1 MNKKDILELKRR
13 LTKDGCTIT
22 QMCGCY
28 VNSEKSKISL
38 ISVKN
43 FLNMDDEEFYKYLD
57 IAKKTLSGKIGNN
70 LIPLEFP
77 IEEESN
83 GGKQQF
89 LMGIRSSRFENEDLM
104 DRMFDRIIDT
114 YDNPGNYLILFFH
127 DTYDVICK
135 TSDGNKLDESEEIF
149 DYILCSICPV
159 ELSAPALGY
168 RESENRIAP
177 RIRDW
182 VVKAP
187 ETGFL
192 FPSFSDRSTD
202 IHSVT
207 FYTKD
212 TKKPHEEFVNEIFG
226 CDMKMT
232 SDQKKEE
239 FSEIVLNVVGAED
252 ESDEKYLE
260 VQKNL
265 NDIIEQGF
273 LDGDNEAGEKKIT
286 KEMVEEVLEE
296 AGVSKTQ
303 AEHITDQIKKN
314 LPEETS
320 IADIVNEKALK
331 DYDKVKYISAMREL
345 LAKAA
350 NELAILQGED
360 SQLVTEIRK
369 LCRKEE

>member
-1 MNKKDILELKRR
+1 
-13 LTKDGCTIT
+13 
-22 QMCGCY
+22 
-28 VNSEKSKISL
+28 
-38 ISVKN
+38 
-43 FLNMDDEEFYKYLD
+43 
-57 IAKKTLSGKIGNN
+57 
-70 LIPLEFP
+70 
-77 IEEESN
+77 
-83 GGKQQF
+83 
-89 LMGIRSSRFENEDLM
+89 
-104 DRMFDRIIDT
+104 
-114 YDNPGNYLILFFH
+114 
-127 DTYDVICK
+127 
-135 TSDGNKLDESEEIF
+135 
-149 DYILCSICPV
+149 
-159 ELSAPALGY
+159 
-168 RESENRIAP
+168 
-177 RIRDW
+177 
-182 VVKAP
+182 
-187 ETGFL
+187 
-192 FPSFSDRSTD
+192 
-202 IHSVT
+202 
-207 FYTKD
+207 
-212 TKKPHEEFVNEIFG
+212 
-226 CDMKMT
+226 MKMT

-350 NELAILQGED
+350 NELTILQGED
-360 SQLVTEIRK
+360 SPLVTEIRK